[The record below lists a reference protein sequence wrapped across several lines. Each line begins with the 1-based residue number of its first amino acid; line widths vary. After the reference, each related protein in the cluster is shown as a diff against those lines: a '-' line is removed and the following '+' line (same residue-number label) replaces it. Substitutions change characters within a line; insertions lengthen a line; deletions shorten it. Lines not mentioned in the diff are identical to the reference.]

1 MPVRG
6 WNGGRWSPDL
16 DEGPSGYNG
25 PDRTPPFHEWAHL
38 TIDEQ
43 LRCAIDWRAQHSRNV
58 QPPGS
63 SSAPAPVSTFSS
75 TPSRS
80 SSPHALPPRPGTVT
94 VAPELSTA
102 RPYPDHQLHAQ
113 RELTSGGH
121 LTPGQ
126 PPASQQFGNGQAF
139 NGQAFAPRYP
149 AVSPRVPNQ
158 SITTPGHRVD
168 PATAAET
175 DTFAPGTVHP
185 AGVPHQ
191 GPSERKSSFDEDYTR
206 WESQVIHGHRPVP
219 TSHVLVPGA
228 PATGPPTTPLY
239 VPSPP
244 APTPSDRPSIASQIP
259 TSHPA
264 SSYPLRAF
272 ESLTLQPQSQ
282 HALSEASSSVTAQS
296 GPSNIQAP
304 RTEDTPSSLE
314 ASNQSATTDRPSGLG
329 ETGAAIESTPV
340 HPEVG
345 AESSGS
351 TTEIEATP
359 GDPAVQ
365 RAIRDVEAQIEEL
378 EFQPL
383 TAPVKEPPPPLGDT
397 EPVDKKGS
405 QTEDTKAKEAAAA
418 AEEPEDHPDPE
429 KMKDDSKRKA
439 TEDPASPAA
448 AKRVK
453 HDDSAEP
460 PPKPKMAVIPF
471 PEKVCL
477 EPDASFSI
485 MESILT

>member
-6 WNGGRWSPDL
+6 WNGGRWSPNL

-25 PDRTPPFHEWAHL
+25 PDRTPPFHEWTHL

-43 LRCAIDWRAQHSRNV
+43 LKRAIDWRTQHSRNV
-58 QPPGS
+58 QPPSS

-75 TPSRS
+75 TPARS

-94 VAPELSTA
+94 VAPELPTA
-102 RPYPDHQLHAQ
+102 RPYPDHQPHAQ
-113 RELTSGGH
+113 RELTFGGH
-121 LTPGQ
+121 LAPGQ
-126 PPASQQFGNGQAF
+126 PPATQQLGNGQAF

-149 AVSPRVPNQ
+149 AVPQRVPSQ
-158 SITTPGHRVD
+158 SITTLGHRVD
-168 PATAAET
+168 PATTAET
-175 DTFAPGTVHP
+175 DTFAPGSVHP
-185 AGVPHQ
+185 AGVPQQ
-191 GPSERKSSFDEDYTR
+191 GPSERESSFDEDYSR
-206 WESQVIHGHRPVP
+206 WESQVVHGHRPVP
-219 TSHVLVPGA
+219 TSHILVPRA
-228 PATGPPTTPLY
+228 PAPGPPTTPLY

-244 APTPSDRPSIASQIP
+244 APTSKDRFSSATQTPTSRPAPSI
-259 TSHPA
+259 
-264 SSYPLRAF
+264 PLRAF
-272 ESLTLQPQSQ
+272 ENLTVQPQPQ
-282 HALSEASSSVTAQS
+282 HALLEAPSSVTAQS
-296 GPSNIQAP
+296 GPSVIQAP
-304 RTEDTPSSLE
+304 RTEGKTSSLE
-314 ASNQSATTDRPSGLG
+314 ASNHRVTTDRPSGLG

-351 TTEIEATP
+351 TTEIGATP

-383 TAPVKEPPPPLGDT
+383 TAPVKEPPPPPSDI
-397 EPVDKKGS
+397 EPVSKKGS
-405 QTEDTKAKEAAAA
+405 QEEDRKAKEAAAA
-418 AEEPEDHPDPE
+418 AEEPEDHIDPD

-477 EPDASFSI
+477 EPDASFS
-485 MESILT
+485 MM